1 MGSAPGGQCPDTL
14 YPCPGSVTASLLNLE
29 DSDAPSVAEG
39 HGRLPVRSAI
49 PLRPPQR
56 EAELMEELEEPR
68 RRVLNVVVAAVGIVM
83 TLPLMA
89 IIALAIRLS
98 SPGPVL
104 FTQPRIGVDR
114 RRGTPPQHILELR
127 REDLGGRVFTIYKF
141 RTMKV
146 QAGPQAQVW
155 ASEDDP
161 RITAVGRLLRKS
173 RLDELP
179 QLFNVLQG
187 DMNIV
192 GPRPEQPRI
201 FQELRER
208 IDGYQQRQKVLPG
221 ITGWAQVNQ
230 SYDQDLDD
238 VRRKVALDLQY
249 IEERSVVRDFMIML
263 RTIPVMLFRKGAL

>member
-1 MGSAPGGQCPDTL
+1 
-14 YPCPGSVTASLLNLE
+14 
-29 DSDAPSVAEG
+29 
-39 HGRLPVRSAI
+39 
-49 PLRPPQR
+49 
-56 EAELMEELEEPR
+56 MEELEEPR

>member
-1 MGSAPGGQCPDTL
+1 MTSTL
-14 YPCPGSVTASLLNLE
+14 LDLDDPETGP
-29 DSDAPSVAEG
+29 
-39 HGRLPVRSAI
+39 LPARSAI
-49 PLRPPQR
+49 PLRPSVALPSLR
-56 EAELMEELEEPR
+56 DEVEEPSR
-68 RRVLNVVVAAVGIVM
+68 RALNVFVAFVGILL
-83 TLPLMA
+83 TAPLMA
-89 IIALAIRLS
+89 LIAMAVRFS
-98 SPGPVL
+98 SKGPVL

-114 RRGTPPQHILELR
+114 RRGTPPQHILDLR
-127 REDLGGRVFTIYKF
+127 KEDMGGRLFTIYKF
-141 RTMKV
+141 RTMRV
-146 QAGPQAQVW
+146 QQGPQLQVW
-155 ASEDDP
+155 ASENDP
-161 RITAVGRLLRKS
+161 RITAIGRLLRKT

-208 IDGYQQRQKVLPG
+208 IDGYQDRQKVLPG

-249 IEERSVVRDFMIML
+249 IEERSALRDFMIML
-263 RTIPVMLFRKGAL
+263 RTVPVMLFRRGAM

>member
-1 MGSAPGGQCPDTL
+1 M
-14 YPCPGSVTASLLNLE
+14 
-29 DSDAPSVAEG
+29 EG
-39 HGRLPVRSAI
+39 V
-49 PLRPPQR
+49 
-56 EAELMEELEEPR
+56 EEPR
-68 RRVLNVVVAAVGIVM
+68 RRVLNVLVAALGIVM

-127 REDLGGRVFTIYKF
+127 KEDLGGRVFTIYKF
-141 RTMKV
+141 RTMTV

-208 IDGYQQRQKVLPG
+208 IDGYQQRQRVLPG

-230 SYDQDLDD
+230 SYDQDLED

-249 IEERSVVRDFMIML
+249 IEERSALRDFVIML
-263 RTIPVMLFRKGAL
+263 RTVPVMLFRKGAL

>member
-1 MGSAPGGQCPDTL
+1 M
-14 YPCPGSVTASLLNLE
+14 
-29 DSDAPSVAEG
+29 
-39 HGRLPVRSAI
+39 
-49 PLRPPQR
+49 
-56 EAELMEELEEPR
+56 
-68 RRVLNVVVAAVGIVM
+68 LNVIVAAVGIVL

-89 IIALAIRLS
+89 IIALAIRLT

-114 RRGTPPQHILELR
+114 RRGNPPPHILELR
-127 REDLGGRVFTIYKF
+127 REDMGGRLFTIFKF
-141 RTMKV
+141 RTMTV
-146 QAGPQAQVW
+146 QSGPQAQVW
-155 ASEDDP
+155 ASENDP
-161 RITAVGRLLRKS
+161 RITAVGRLLRRT

-249 IEERSVVRDFMIML
+249 IEERSAVRDFMIML
-263 RTIPVMLFRKGAL
+263 RTVPVMLFRRGAL